1 MHYCSK
7 SSIHLLAIDMF
18 AIVLSFYIDM
28 INPLFYSN
36 FCVYD
41 KFIYRVD
48 NVTMYIVLFLLE
60 VLIDLFQYF

>member
-18 AIVLSFYIDM
+18 AIALSFYIDM
-28 INPLFYSN
+28 INPLFILIL
-36 FCVYD
+36 CVYD
-41 KFIYRVD
+41 KSIYRVD